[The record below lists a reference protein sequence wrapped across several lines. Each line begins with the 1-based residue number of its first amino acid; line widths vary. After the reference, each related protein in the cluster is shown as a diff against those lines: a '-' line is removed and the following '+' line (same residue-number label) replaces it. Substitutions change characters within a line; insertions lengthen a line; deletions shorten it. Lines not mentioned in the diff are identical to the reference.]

1 MKNLALKL
9 IKQFDRED
17 FENIFVVQNDPK
29 SPISEAFRT
38 LRTNIKFSSLDK
50 PLKTI
55 LITSPI
61 PEAGKS
67 SISINLALTI
77 AQDKNKVILVDADL
91 RKPTIHK
98 LFKQDNKIGLTNILV
113 EDKKINE
120 VIRKMSDIDPNL
132 YFISSGPIPPNPSE
146 LLGSNKMKEVLQE
159 LQNQADIVLF
169 DSPPVIAVTDALVL
183 ANQVDGVVLVLNFGE
198 VTRDTAKQAKQLL
211 EKVKAKI
218 LGVVLNKIDFE
229 KEGRYYP
236 YYYYYYYGDEKKK
249 KKKIKNE

>member
-1 MKNLALKL
+1 MTNLALK
-9 IKQFDRED
+9 IEQFERKD

-50 PLKTI
+50 PIKTL

-67 SISINLALTI
+67 SISINLALTM
-77 AQDKNKVILVDADL
+77 AQDKYKVILVDSDL

-98 LFKQDNKIGLTNILV
+98 IFQQDNKTGLTNILV

-120 VIRKMSDIDPNL
+120 VMRKVADVDPNL
-132 YFISSGPIPPNPSE
+132 YFIPSGPIPPNPSE
-146 LLGSNKMKEVLQE
+146 LLGSNKMKELLKELQE
-159 LQNQADIVLF
+159 QADFIIF

-183 ANQVDGVVLVLNFGE
+183 ATQVDGVVLILNFGE
-198 VTRDTAKQAKQLL
+198 VPREAA
-211 EKVKAKI
+211 
-218 LGVVLNKIDFE
+218 N
-229 KEGRYYP
+229 RPNNY
-236 YYYYYYYGDEKKK
+236 
-249 KKKIKNE
+249 

>member
-1 MKNLALKL
+1 MKEGEPNLALKL
-9 IKQFDRED
+9 KQFDLKD
-17 FENIFVVQNDPK
+17 FESIFVVQNDLK

-61 PEAGKS
+61 TEAGKT

-77 AQDKNKVILVDADL
+77 AQDKNKVILVDTDL
-91 RKPTIHK
+91 RKSMIHK

-113 EDKKINE
+113 EDKKIKE

-132 YFISSGPIPPNPSE
+132 YFIPSGPIPPNPSE

-183 ANQVDGVVLVLNFGE
+183 ATQVDGVVLILDFGE
-198 VTRDTAKQAKQLL
+198 VTRDAAKQAKQLL

-249 KKKIKNE
+249 RRK

>member
-1 MKNLALKL
+1 VTEVSLKL
-9 IKQFDRED
+9 KQFDIKD
-17 FENIFVVQNDPK
+17 FENVFVVQNDPK

-61 PEAGKS
+61 SQAGKS

-77 AQDKNKVILVDADL
+77 AQDKNKVILVDSDL
-91 RKPTIHK
+91 RKPMIHK

-113 EDKKINE
+113 EDKKIKE

-132 YFISSGPIPPNPSE
+132 YFIPSGPIPPNPSE

-183 ANQVDGVVLVLNFGE
+183 ANQVDGVVLILDFGE
-198 VTRDTAKQAKQLL
+198 VTRDAAKQAKQLL

-229 KEGRYYP
+229 KEGHYYP
-236 YYYYYYYGDEKKK
+236 YYYYYCYGDEKKK
-249 KKKIKNE
+249 RKK

>member
-1 MKNLALKL
+1 MKEGEPNLALKL
-9 IKQFDRED
+9 KQFDLKD
-17 FENIFVVQNDPK
+17 FESIFVVQNDPK

-50 PLKTI
+50 PLKTL

-67 SISINLALTI
+67 SISINLALTM
-77 AQDKNKVILVDADL
+77 AQNKNKVILVDTDL
-91 RKPTIHK
+91 RKPMIHK

-113 EDKKINE
+113 EDKKIKE

-132 YFISSGPIPPNPSE
+132 YFIPSGPIPPNPSE

-183 ANQVDGVVLVLNFGE
+183 ANQVDGVVLILDFGE
-198 VTRDTAKQAKQLL
+198 VTRDAAKQAKQLL

-249 KKKIKNE
+249 RRK

>member
-1 MKNLALKL
+1 MKKLALKL
-9 IKQFDRED
+9 KQFDLKD

-50 PLKTI
+50 PLKTL

-67 SISINLALTI
+67 SISINLALTM
-77 AQDKNKVILVDADL
+77 AQNKNKVILVDSDL
-91 RKPTIHK
+91 RRPIIHK
-98 LFKQDNKIGLTNILV
+98 ILQQDNKIGLTNILV

-120 VIRKMSDIDPNL
+120 VMRRVTDIDPNL
-132 YFISSGPIPPNPSE
+132 YFIPSGPIPPNPSE
-146 LLGSNKMKEVLQE
+146 LLGSNKMKEVIKE
-159 LQNQADIVLF
+159 LKEQAEIVLF

-183 ANQVDGVVLVLNFGE
+183 ATQVDGVVLVLDFGE
-198 VTRDTAKQAKQLL
+198 VHREAAKQTKQLL

-218 LGVVLNKIDFE
+218 LGAVLNKIDMQ
-229 KEGRYYP
+229 KEGYYYP

-249 KKKIKNE
+249 RRK

>member
-1 MKNLALKL
+1 M
-9 IKQFDRED
+9 
-17 FENIFVVQNDPK
+17 
-29 SPISEAFRT
+29 SEAFRT

-50 PLKTI
+50 PIKTL

-77 AQDKNKVILVDADL
+77 AQDKNKVILIDADL

-198 VTRDTAKQAKQLL
+198 VTRDAAKQAKQLL

-218 LGVVLNKIDFE
+218 LGVVLNKIDME
-229 KEGRYYP
+229 KEGQYYP
-236 YYYYYYYGDEKKK
+236 YYSYYYGDETKKK
-249 KKKIKNE
+249 KQKRKK